1 MLILVTGA
9 SASGKSEFAEN
20 IAAGLGDDLTYIA
33 TMKPS
38 DAESEA
44 RIARHRKM
52 RAQKGFKTVERYT
65 DIKNLEVSGTALL
78 ECMSNL
84 LANEMFGGAGDMAAE
99 EITKGMESLT
109 KQLDN
114 LVIVTNEI
122 FSDGIE
128 YDRDTKTYMK
138 KLGILNCKIAKAADE
153 VYEVMSGIPVKLRG
167 RE

>member
-20 IAAGLGDDLTYIA
+20 LTAELGSDLTYIA

-38 DAESEA
+38 DAESGA

-52 RAQKGFKTVERYT
+52 RAKKGFKTVERYT
-65 DIKNLEVSGTALL
+65 DIKNLEIRGTALL

-84 LANEMFGGAGDMAAE
+84 LANEMFGGTGANAAE
-99 EITKGMESLT
+99 EITKGIESLI

-122 FSDGIE
+122 FSDGVE
-128 YDRDTKTYMK
+128 YDRDTKIYMK
-138 KLGILNCKIAKAADE
+138 RLGTLNCKIAKAAGA
-153 VYEVMSGIPVKLRG
+153 VYEVMSGVPVKIK
-167 RE
+167 